1 MNVVIFGA
9 TGMVGQG
16 VLRECLLDREITRVV
31 IVGRTAPPANDPKL
45 HALVVPDLF
54 DLSPVAAE
62 LTDLDACFYCIGVT
76 SLGMSEAE
84 YARVT
89 HDLTLSIASRL
100 VANNPRLAF
109 VFVSGGGADS
119 SERGRVMWARVK
131 GRTENALLAMPFRSV
146 TIVRPGLIVPLH
158 GITSRTGWYN
168 VFYGLM
174 RPFLPLFQRVTPGY
188 VTTTERLGRAMIRI
202 ARGGF
207 DRQVLEGQ
215 SFGRV

>member
-31 IVGRTAPPANDPKL
+31 TVGRTAPPANDPKRQ
-45 HALVVPDLF
+45 ALVVPDLF
-54 DLSPVAAE
+54 DLSSVAAE

-109 VFVSGGGADS
+109 VFVSGSGADS

-146 TIVRPGLIVPLH
+146 TIVRPAVIVPLH

-174 RPFLPLFQRVTPGY
+174 RPFLPLFQRVTSGY

-207 DRQVLEGQ
+207 DRRVLEGQ
-215 SFGRV
+215 SLGRV